1 MSNPLV
7 PQNNGFQIDPRA
19 VASVKNMMSSL
30 QAVQHPE
37 KAIEMLASQN
47 PQIASILSMAKGGSL
62 KDAFYKEC
70 KSRGIDPESV
80 LSQLR

>member
-1 MSNPLV
+1 MSNPLA
-7 PQNNGFQIDPRA
+7 PQNNSFQIDPG
-19 VASVKNMMSSL
+19 VIASVKNMMSSL
-30 QAVQHPE
+30 RAVQHPE

-70 KSRGIDPESV
+70 QSRGINPDDI
-80 LSQLR
+80 LSKLR